1 MRKVLALAA
10 VFVLFTFNVSGQSS
24 RVVQLSEVLN
34 DGTVTLSASGNGVSS
49 GFAVDGYL
57 KNNTRNMININVI
70 MENGIYLKN
79 SGSGQDMV
87 AIQVFLSDGGYYYE
101 GRSKFITVPAQAN
114 IAIVF
119 NAFCANFDLENPS
132 REELFSV
139 VSIPAAIRSIAS
151 NISKYGA
158 NTFDLDRDDTTAIQ
172 MALWRHQGHTRVEI
186 EKKFKFDFEQWEL
199 STAIMNI
206 W

>member
-10 VFVLFTFNVSGQSS
+10 AFVLFTFNVSGQSS
-24 RVVQLSEVLN
+24 RVVQLGEALN

-57 KNNTRNMININVI
+57 KNNTRNLININVI
-70 MENGIYLKN
+70 IENGIYLKN

-101 GRSKFITVPAQAN
+101 GRSKFISVPAQAN

-132 REELFSV
+132 REESFSV
-139 VSIPAAIRSIAS
+139 VFIPAAIRGIVS
-151 NISKYGA
+151 NISKYA
-158 NTFDLDRDDTTAIQ
+158 ADIFDSDKDVTTAIQ
-172 MALWRHQGHTRVEI
+172 LALWRSQGNTRDEI
-186 EKKFKFDFEQWEL
+186 EKKFNFDFEEWEL